1 MMDDAIL
8 TVNAIKMSATST
20 WLFKVLCQE
29 MGAEHQQL
37 LFHSAVRWL
46 SRGKVLSRLYE
57 LREEV
62 RIFLLKNSLLPPEFS
77 DEKWLALLAYL
88 ADMFS

>member
-20 WLFKVLCQE
+20 RLFKVLCQE

-37 LFHSAVRWL
+37 LLHSAVWWL
-46 SRGKVLSRLYE
+46 SRGKVLSQLYK
-57 LREEV
+57 LREEA